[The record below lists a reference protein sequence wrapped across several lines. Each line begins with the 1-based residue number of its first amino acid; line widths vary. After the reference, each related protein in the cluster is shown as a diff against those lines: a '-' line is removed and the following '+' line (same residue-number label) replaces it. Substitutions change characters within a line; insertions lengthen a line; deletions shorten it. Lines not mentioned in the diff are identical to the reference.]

1 MIRILIADDHPMI
14 IDGVKLILDGEKDID
29 VLDTVNDGEQLLEI
43 LEKEQP
49 ELILMDINMPGI
61 NGIEATRKIS
71 LAYPDIKVLA
81 FSQYKEKRFVKQIL
95 KSGANGYL
103 LKSSAA
109 DELIRAIHMVM
120 DGGLYLSTDL
130 PNIFEE
136 KQKKR
141 TDYLFPD
148 LTTREKDVLRCICE
162 EKNTQ
167 EIADTLF
174 ISPHTVESHRA
185 NLLLK
190 VGVRNT
196 AGLVKWAVENE
207 II

>member
-1 MIRILIADDHPMI
+1 MIRLIVADDHPVI
-14 IDGVKLILDGEKDID
+14 IDGIKTILEREKDI
-29 VLDTVNDGEQLLEI
+29 VILNTVNNGEQLLES
-43 LEKEQP
+43 LEKEKP
-49 ELILMDINMPGI
+49 DLILMDINMPGI
-61 NGIEATRKIS
+61 NGIEATKKIS
-71 LAYPDIKVLA
+71 SGYPEIRILA

-109 DELIRAIHMVM
+109 DELIRALHMVM
-120 DGGLYLSTDL
+120 DGGMYLSADL
-130 PNIFEE
+130 PNIFDE
-136 KQKKR
+136 KSKR
-141 TDYLFPD
+141 RSDYLFPD
-148 LTTREKDVLRCICE
+148 LTKREIDVLRCICE

-190 VGVRNT
+190 VGAKNT

-207 II
+207 VV